1 MVYIYIYILCIYITH
16 ETIQL
21 SQLKLVFLFRGIQG
35 ALWPSNPPLPRQVSK
50 TSCFSLLR
58 SLEGLMSAVD
68 MPIMSMESYM
78 ETHITFLMLRI
89 EMGQNSEVFPF
100 ESLVTHAVYHV
111 IVAYRLVSPERN
123 SLLASDVTQIFSG
136 FTDFVMYEMYGA
148 HNALISAD
156 WSSPEHCRSLWIG
169 SSWVDMDMSKL
180 FIRPH
185 GLRYQPR
192 KAGCF
197 QTAHEPPVPD
207 GYERRIL
214 GLGPDGF
221 CLNHE
226 VQTKWFSNSLDENLN
241 DFCVLFS
248 FESLIL
254 HDFLVGG
261 CGKCLLLLSS

>member
-1 MVYIYIYILCIYITH
+1 
-16 ETIQL
+16 
-21 SQLKLVFLFRGIQG
+21 
-35 ALWPSNPPLPRQVSK
+35 
-50 TSCFSLLR
+50 
-58 SLEGLMSAVD
+58 
-68 MPIMSMESYM
+68 
-78 ETHITFLMLRI
+78 
-89 EMGQNSEVFPF
+89 
-100 ESLVTHAVYHV
+100 
-111 IVAYRLVSPERN
+111 
-123 SLLASDVTQIFSG
+123 
-136 FTDFVMYEMYGA
+136 
-148 HNALISAD
+148 
-156 WSSPEHCRSLWIG
+156 
-169 SSWVDMDMSKL
+169 MSKL